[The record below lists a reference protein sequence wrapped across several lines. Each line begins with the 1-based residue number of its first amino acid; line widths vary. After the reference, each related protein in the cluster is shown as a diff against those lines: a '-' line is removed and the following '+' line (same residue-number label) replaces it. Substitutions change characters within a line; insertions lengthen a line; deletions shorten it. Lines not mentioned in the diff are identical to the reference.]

1 MKKLQSVIYI
11 LVTIILFSIFFMVKS
26 VNQIN
31 KLQRDIEITNKEN
44 ERLLYENN
52 YLLNENE
59 RLGMINTDIWEL
71 FIAEVKIEKGD
82 NNE

>member
-11 LVTIILFSIFFMVKS
+11 LVTIILFSIFFMIKS

>member
-1 MKKLQSVIYI
+1 
-11 LVTIILFSIFFMVKS
+11 MVKS

>member
-1 MKKLQSVIYI
+1 MKKLQPVIYI

>member
-1 MKKLQSVIYI
+1 MKKLQPVIYI
-11 LVTIILFSIFFMVKS
+11 LATIILFSIFFMVKS

-31 KLQRDIEITNKEN
+31 KLQHDIEIINKEN

-71 FIAEVKIEKGD
+71 FIAETKIEKGD

>member
-71 FIAEVKIEKGD
+71 FISEVKIEKGD